1 MGRRPWPHDPRQ
13 SGDRYVLSVVTDHH
27 GHLRAEVDEG
37 MTSSIEQR
45 KSEHVEVVLTRNVG
59 FRSVTTGFE
68 TVRFEHVALPEQ
80 SLDGIDTS
88 CRFLGRTMRAPL
100 IVSSMTGGPAR
111 AERINVAIA
120 CACNSQGVGF
130 GVGSQRIALESG
142 EARGL
147 GRNLRDL
154 APDVPILANFGAAQ
168 IGLGDGPELMRRAID
183 MIDADGLIIHLNSVQ
198 EAVQSG
204 GDTDWRGLLAG
215 IERMARSADRP
226 IIVKEVGF
234 GISGAIARRLWD
246 AGVGIIDVAGAGGTN
261 WAAVEA
267 ERATEPH
274 NRAVA
279 DGFRDWGIPTL
290 QALEAVRAACPEA
303 TIIASGGI
311 RDGVDV
317 AKAIRMGADLAG
329 VAAGVLAAADDGE
342 DALSRRLRV
351 IIAQLRIAC
360 FATASADLPALRH
373 ARLLP
378 RAP

>member
-1 MGRRPWPHDPRQ
+1 
-13 SGDRYVLSVVTDHH
+13 
-27 GHLRAEVDEG
+27 

-68 TVRFEHVALPEQ
+68 AVRFEHVALPEL
-80 SLDGIDTS
+80 SLDGVDTT

-111 AERINVAIA
+111 AESINIAIA
-120 CACNSQGVGF
+120 RACNRQGVGF

-142 EARGL
+142 QARGL

-168 IGLGDGPELMRRAID
+168 IARGDGPDLMRRAIE
-183 MIDADGLIIHLNSVQ
+183 MIDADGLIIHLNPVQ

-215 IERMARSADRP
+215 IERLARATDRP
-226 IIVKEVGF
+226 IVVKEVGF

-246 AGVGIIDVAGAGGTN
+246 AGIAIIDVAGAGGTN

-267 ERATEPH
+267 ERATDPH
-274 NRAVA
+274 DRAVA

-290 QALEAVRAACPEA
+290 QALEAVRAACPQA

-329 VAAGVLAAADDGE
+329 LAAGVLAAADDGE
-342 DALSRRLRV
+342 EALAHRLGV
-351 IIAQLRIAC
+351 IIAQLRIVC
-360 FATASADLPALRH
+360 FATASADLTALRH

-378 RAP
+378 ATP